1 MKFRVFPIL
10 LLTCFLAPSCG
21 NKQSN
26 NEEEVDSLA
35 VTQDSVLIDTIET
48 EVVPVAAPP
57 KKADELFDDF
67 VYAFMRNKK
76 FQRSRIQFPL
86 KNIVNGA
93 NEPISST
100 VWKHDPLYSGRD
112 IYMTISPSIKAI
124 GFSKD
129 TSINHVFVQEIC
141 PRTSQVKQYTFE
153 RKNSQWKLYEIRHEN
168 VEKLSEGS
176 DFLSFYCK
184 FSTDPEFQ
192 AQSVAEVI
200 NVKTFDEE
208 EGREVDGIITAE
220 QWPDFAPVLPKD
232 EIMCVRYGKN
242 YKNSDMR
249 IVNLASPSGDAGV
262 TMTFKK
268 KNGEWTLVSYAN

>member
-1 MKFRVFPIL
+1 MKFRVLPIL
-10 LLTCFLAPSCG
+10 LLVCFLAPSCG
-21 NKQSN
+21 NKQNGS
-26 NEEEVDSLA
+26 EEDVDSLA
-35 VTQDSVLIDTIET
+35 VTQDSILIDTIET

-86 KNIVNGA
+86 RNIVDGT

-112 IYMTISPSIKAI
+112 IYMTISPSIKAT

-129 TSINHVFVQEIC
+129 TSINHVLVHDIC

-153 RKNSQWKLYEIRHEN
+153 RKNAQWKLCEIRYED
-168 VEKLSEGS
+168 VSKLSEGS

-184 FSTDPEFQ
+184 FSTDTEFQ
-192 AQSVAEVI
+192 LKSIAEVI
-200 NVKTFDEE
+200 SVKTFDEE
-208 EGREVDGIITAE
+208 EGRMVDGIITAE
-220 QWPDFAPVLPKD
+220 QWPDFAPILPKD
-232 EIMCVRYGKN
+232 EIMCVRYGTN
-242 YKNSDMR
+242 YKSSDMR

-262 TMTFKK
+262 SMTFKR
-268 KNGEWTLVSYAN
+268 KNGEWKLVSYSN

>member
-112 IYMTISPSIKAI
+112 IYMTISPSIKAT

-129 TSINHVFVQEIC
+129 TSINHVVVHEIC
-141 PRTSQVKQYTFE
+141 PRTSKVKQYTFE
-153 RKNSQWKLYEIRHEN
+153 RRNAQWMLYEICYED

-184 FSTDPEFQ
+184 FCTNPDFQ
-192 AQSVAEVI
+192 SKSLSEVI
-200 NVKTFDEE
+200 DVNTFDEE
-208 EGREVDGIITAE
+208 EGSRVNGIITAE
-220 QWPDFAPVLPKD
+220 QWPDFAPSLPTD
-232 EIMCVRYGKN
+232 EIMCVRYGTN
-242 YKNSDMR
+242 YKASDMR

-268 KNGEWTLVSYAN
+268 KNGEWKLVSYSN